1 MTATTNTYS
10 TYVGC
15 FQYFAQSW
23 QGIVPMRVVK
33 DEVHQD
39 QAGSLVPKWFSGA
52 QAPTIQFNAKL
63 VLQPATM
70 LVLQAGA

>member
-1 MTATTNTYS
+1 
-10 TYVGC
+10 
-15 FQYFAQSW
+15 
-23 QGIVPMRVVK
+23 MRVVK
-33 DEVHQD
+33 DEVQQD
-39 QAGSLVPKWFSGA
+39 QAESLVPKWFSGA